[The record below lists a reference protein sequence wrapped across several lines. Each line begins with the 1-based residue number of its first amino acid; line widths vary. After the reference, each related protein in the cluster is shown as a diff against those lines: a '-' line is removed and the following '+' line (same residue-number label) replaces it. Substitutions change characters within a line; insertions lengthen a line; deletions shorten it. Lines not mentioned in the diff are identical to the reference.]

1 MNKTDLTIQRPKIE
15 IGYRIGK
22 LTVQERTPLYRH
34 RYSVWKCC
42 CDCGGEILL
51 DTRQLQRATVRDCGC
66 SGIKVKSG
74 QKDLTGQRFG
84 KLICLE
90 PTNERG
96 SSGGTVWRCRCDC
109 GNECLAISTQLTQGY
124 KKSCGCLSHPP
135 LKDYVGKQFGS
146 LVVMEYAGKRSGLHY
161 WHCKCECGVEIDV
174 GQTRLQSGQI
184 TNCGCKR
191 YLARKQLSGEQ
202 KRRLALISSAG
213 IQDYKPDGTNSDVSQ
228 SDLRSKPRELV
239 DLTGRIFGRLTVIG
253 FAEWKDDIGY
263 WRCQCE
269 CGNQTTVRHG
279 NLLYGHTKSCGCLQ
293 REVYQKNMQFVGGT
307 SVRLIERRME
317 STIKSNTSGHN
328 GVYLNGNGMWTAQ
341 ITFKGK
347 TYYLG
352 SYSDIQD
359 AVKARKRGEEMYE
372 RFLDWYY
379 NGYSNVG
386 DVAEGNKKE

>member
-15 IGYRIGK
+15 IGYCIGK
-22 LTVQERTPLYRH
+22 LTVQERTPLCRH
-34 RYSVWKCC
+34 GYSVWKCC
-42 CDCGGEILL
+42 CECGGEILL
-51 DTRQLQRATVRDCGC
+51 DTRQLQRGTVRDCGC
-66 SGIKVKSG
+66 SGNKIKPG

-84 KLICLE
+84 KLVCLE
-90 PTNERG
+90 PTGERG
-96 SSGGTVWRCRCDC
+96 ASGGTVWRCQCDC
-109 GNECLAISTQLTQGY
+109 GNVCLAVSTQLTHGY

-146 LVVMEYAGKRSGLHY
+146 LTVMGYAGKKAGLHY
-161 WHCKCECGVEIDV
+161 WHCKCECGKEIDV

-191 YLARKQLSGEQ
+191 HPARRQLPSGQ
-202 KRRLALISSAG
+202 KRRYIRISPAG
-213 IQDYKPDGTNSDVSQ
+213 MQDQKLDRTDVSQ
-228 SDLRSKPRELV
+228 NNLRTKSRELI
-239 DLTGRIFGRLTVIG
+239 DLTGRTFGRLTVRG
-253 FAEWKDDIGY
+253 FAEWKDNTGY
-263 WRCQCE
+263 WLCQCE
-269 CGNQTTVRHG
+269 CGNQTTIRHG

-293 REVYQKNMQFVGGT
+293 REIYQKNMQFIDGT
-307 SVRLIERRME
+307 SVRLIESRMK
-317 STIKSNTSGHN
+317 STIKSNTSGYN
-328 GVYLNGNGMWTAQ
+328 GVYLNGNGTWTAQ

-379 NGYSNVG
+379 NEYANGG
-386 DVAEGNKKE
+386 DAAEG